1 MERFL
6 CRNFSR
12 FCLAPQPS
20 LLLLPCKNDSA
31 KNSQKIPRENYF
43 LPRMAPH
50 IRNLKDCL
58 RLHKKPQK
66 GRRKIR
72 FLFCNIV
79 FLKML
84 CGEMNSWRAQ
94 LLLPRNPGF
103 VLNCHR
109 RICPSLQLWISCP
122 QSFGFVF
129 RLTLT
134 WIPTTSRP
142 QKVGRAL
149 LDNGKEL

>member
-31 KNSQKIPRENYF
+31 KVPRKFRAKTIFCLEWRLISGTSKIVS
-43 LPRMAPH
+43 
-50 IRNLKDCL
+50 DCIKS
-58 RLHKKPQK
+58 H
-66 GRRKIR
+66 RKEEER
-72 FLFCNIV
+72 AVSCFVLV

-94 LLLPRNPGF
+94 LLLPQNPGF

-134 WIPTTSRP
+134 WIPATSRP
-142 QKVGRAL
+142 RKVGRAL
-149 LDNGKEL
+149 LDNGEEI